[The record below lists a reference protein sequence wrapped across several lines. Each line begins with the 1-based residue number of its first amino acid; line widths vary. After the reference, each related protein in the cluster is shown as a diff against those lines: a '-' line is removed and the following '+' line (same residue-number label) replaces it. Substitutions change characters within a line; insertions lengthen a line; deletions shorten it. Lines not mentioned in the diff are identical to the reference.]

1 MLADGALSYADAY
14 RVYKGTRTAPEQ
26 EISMMQEDQK
36 QGQQE
41 EGQQPGPLHLLGRTL
56 TDIRKV
62 QTLLELNYPNQ
73 TDAIKM

>member
-1 MLADGALSYADAY
+1 
-14 RVYKGTRTAPEQ
+14 
-26 EISMMQEDQK
+26 MMQEDQK